1 MIGLR
6 GWTNASRRVLG
17 GFVLVAI
24 LFVSTGALAYAESK
38 NEYYRVLLRKKPAT
52 VEDVIRA
59 CARFKGYEATSDLKA
74 ELTFLYNQ
82 GIKFRPDIEQMKDQ
96 ALTKG
101 NAVHILLTAMGY
113 KGGFMWRMFP
123 GSQRFALREAIFM
136 KMVPDNST
144 VDEVMSG
151 GDLLTLL
158 AKVVEE
164 TDKQKKGAAEGT
176 K

>member
-1 MIGLR
+1 MMLK
-6 GWTNASRRVLG
+6 GWVASRKVLG
-17 GFVLVAI
+17 GLMLIAL
-24 LFVSTGALAYAESK
+24 LFATTGASALAESK

-52 VEDVIRA
+52 VEDVVRA
-59 CARFKGYEATSDLKA
+59 CARYKGYEASSDLRA

-82 GIKFRPDIEQMKDQ
+82 GIKFRPDIEKMKDVP
-96 ALTKG
+96 LTKG
-101 NAVHILLTAMGY
+101 NAVHILLGAMDY
-113 KGGFMWRMFP
+113 KGGLMYRLFP
-123 GSQRFALREAIFM
+123 SSQRFALREAIYM

-164 TDKQKKGAAEGT
+164 TDKQKKGVSEGG